1 MQIKPIKIQEFTISL
16 QSSSLDDLKVLKQEV
31 ETKLERILQSNE
43 LMEKLMN
50 KEIQSSPEYDSDEF
64 NELNDDDVKIYKDA
78 IKENF
83 FVLNNQRSMIEALDN
98 EIKTR
103 EI

>member
-64 NELNDDDVKIYKDA
+64 NELNDDDVRIYKDA